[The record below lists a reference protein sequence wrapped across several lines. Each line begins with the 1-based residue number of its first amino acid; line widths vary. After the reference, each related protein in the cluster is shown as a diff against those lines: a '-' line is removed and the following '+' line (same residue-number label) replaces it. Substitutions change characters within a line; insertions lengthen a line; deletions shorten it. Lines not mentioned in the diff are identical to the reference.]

1 MSQTQP
7 TVLTI
12 ESKNLILDLA
22 PVPMWIY
29 DLDTYA
35 FLAVN
40 QEAVRHYGFS
50 ESEFLQMTI
59 KDIRSAED
67 VPIVEKAVKATRVR
81 QSTFKDN
88 GLFRHQK
95 KDGSVI
101 HVHIKSNLISYQ
113 GKNAEIV
120 TAIDLTERFI
130 QEKKVEEQKQFL
142 AIIGSINA
150 IFLKS
155 ESWSLALE
163 ECLKTLGDFLGVNR
177 ICFYDELK
185 SNLLGYPKV
194 SWCTS
199 DYTSSSSDS
208 STQELL
214 FSEFPHFMES
224 IQAGDS
230 VQIKVSDLPASQAKD
245 LLKSQNI
252 KNILGLP
259 LIINQELVGI
269 LNIED
274 SKKDRIWQENET
286 QVLQT
291 LVSNLAHVV
300 NQAQILQILADNE
313 AKFRSLVQ
321 NGNDLIAIIDSEGN
335 YNYVAPTSMKVLG
348 IPPEEFIGKNAFQ
361 YIHKDD
367 VERILKNLEQMETQK
382 SVSVA
387 PYRFQDAAK
396 NWRWIQTDLTNHLSD
411 PVIAGI
417 VANTREV
424 TVEVEKRMAEQLLSS
439 LTKAI
444 GQPGSLA
451 ACLSDAMNK
460 LAEGCDF
467 TLAEMWWVSEDK
479 SRLDLF
485 AISENVDLLEQFFQE
500 SHHIHSFKKREGL
513 PGMVWEHKKIQ
524 IMEDLCTNPLFLR
537 NRAIRGAKLN
547 TAIGFPVLYNEEFL
561 GCIVCFSPRSKKELL
576 PQVKLLSELGVQL
589 GAVMKQKMTEEQY
602 HNFFNISPDPHGLL
616 GFDGYLKKV
625 NNAFVKVLG
634 YDKRELLSK
643 PVFQFL
649 LEDEIPRAN
658 KRLKELIKGAATNSF
673 EAKFLTKEGKVKWLV
688 WKGTVIKESKII
700 IAVAKDITEQKE
712 VEIKLSASNE
722 KLRRAQKIAKLGY
735 WYRDFTTDV
744 TEWSEETYQIY
755 GYEPDSFIPSMEN
768 VKLSFH
774 PDDRHLLEADPNEH
788 LEPDQVRSF
797 EHRIITATNK
807 IKWVH
812 QEIRMLM
819 DENDLPYRIEGTIQ
833 DITERKENEL
843 QLAISNER
851 FQLAIKA
858 SNEMIWEIDHQKQTI
873 YRGAGYSRLVNYK
886 ANEPFTRRNSWCR
899 NLPSSEMD
907 RIWTSLLKALADKN
921 ETFWSAEYMVNTEE
935 GGIAYFVDRCFIL
948 RDEKGRPLRSVGSV
962 LDVTASRQQLERIKD
977 QNQKLR
983 EIAWLQS
990 HVIRAPLTRIMSL
1003 IYLLKEHEGGGKS
1016 LDEIIDLIS
1025 ASAEELDQ
1033 VILDIVNKTEAVKE
1047 DDKTDI
1053 TN

>member
-1 MSQTQP
+1 MSAVKHSVHQ
-7 TVLTI
+7 VDAK
-12 ESKNLILDLA
+12 SLILDLA

-59 KDIRSAED
+59 KDIRPAED

-95 KDGSVI
+95 KDGSII

-142 AIIGSINA
+142 ATIGAINA

-155 ESWSLALE
+155 ESWPLALE
-163 ECLKTLGDFLGVNR
+163 VCFQTLGDFLGVNK
-177 ICFYDELK
+177 ICFYDELTLN
-185 SNLLGYPKV
+185 SLTSAKV
-194 SWCTS
+194 SWCAS
-199 DYTSSSSDS
+199 DHAGSSEP
-208 STQELL
+208 STLDML
-214 FSEFPHFMES
+214 FAEFPHFMES

-230 VQIKVSDLPASQAKD
+230 VQIKVSDLPPSQAKN
-245 LLKSQNI
+245 LLQRGNIQN
-252 KNILGLP
+252 LLELP
-259 LIINQELVGI
+259 LIINQELVGVLSI
-269 LNIED
+269 QD
-274 SKKDRIWQENET
+274 SKKDRIWEENES

-300 NQAQILQILADNE
+300 NQAQTLQNLSDNE
-313 AKFRSLVQ
+313 ARFRSLVQ
-321 NGNDLIAIIDSEGN
+321 NGSDLIAIIDSGGN
-335 YNYVAPTSMKVLG
+335 YKYVAPTSMKVLG
-348 IPPEEFIGKNAFQ
+348 IPPEDFIGRNAFQ

-367 VERILKNLEQMETQK
+367 VGRLMKDLEQIETQN
-382 SVSVA
+382 SVSIA

-444 GQPGSLA
+444 SQPGSLA
-451 ACLSDAMNK
+451 ACLTDAMK
-460 LAEGCDF
+460 ELTERCDF
-467 TLAEMWWVSEDK
+467 SLAEMWWVSEDK
-479 SRLDLF
+479 SRVDLF
-485 AISENVDLLEQFFQE
+485 AMSDSMEFMEQFFPK
-500 SHHIHSFKKREGL
+500 SNHVHSFKRGEGL
-513 PGMVWEHKKIQ
+513 PGMVWENQKIQ
-524 IMEDLCTNPLFLR
+524 ILEDLFNNNLFLR
-537 NRAIRGAKLN
+537 NESVREGRLT
-547 TAIGFPVLYNEEFL
+547 TALGFPVLYNEEFL
-561 GCIVCFSPRSKKELL
+561 GCIVCFSSKSKKELL
-576 PQVKLLSELGVQL
+576 PLVKLLGELGVQL

-602 HNFFNISPDPHGLL
+602 RNFFNISPDPYGLL
-616 GFDGYLKKV
+616 GYDGYLKKV

-634 YDKRELLSK
+634 YDKKELLSK
-643 PVFQFL
+643 PVFHFL

-658 KRLKELIKGAATNSF
+658 KRMKELIKGAATNSF
-673 EAKFLTKEGKVKWLV
+673 EARFLTKEGKIKWLV

-712 VEIKLSASNE
+712 VEIKLSASND
-722 KLRRAQKIAKLGY
+722 KLSRAQKIAKLGY
-735 WYRDFTTDV
+735 WNRDFSTDV

-755 GYEPDSFIPSMEN
+755 GYESDSFIPSMEN
-768 VKLSFH
+768 VKLAFH
-774 PDDRHLLEADPNEH
+774 PDDRHLLETDLNQH
-788 LEPDQVRSF
+788 LEPGKVKSF
-797 EHRIITATNK
+797 EHRIITASNE

-812 QEIRMLM
+812 QEIRMLV
-819 DENDLPYRIEGTIQ
+819 DDNGLPYKIEGTIQ
-833 DITERKENEL
+833 DITDRKENEL

-886 ANEPFTRRNSWCR
+886 SNELFTKDNSWCR

-907 RIWTSLLKALADKN
+907 KVWTSLQQTLADKN
-921 ETFWSAEYMVNTEE
+921 KTSWSAEYMIYAED
-935 GGIAYFVDRCFIL
+935 GSIAYFVDRCFIL
-948 RDEKGRPLRSVGSV
+948 RDEKGTPLRSVGSV
-962 LDVTASRQQLERIKD
+962 LDVTASRQQLERIKN
-977 QNQKLR
+977 QNEKLR

-990 HVIRAPLTRIMSL
+990 HVIRAPLSRIMSL

-1016 LDEIIDLIS
+1016 TDEIIDLIS

-1047 DDKTDI
+1047 DDNTDTI
-1053 TN
+1053 N